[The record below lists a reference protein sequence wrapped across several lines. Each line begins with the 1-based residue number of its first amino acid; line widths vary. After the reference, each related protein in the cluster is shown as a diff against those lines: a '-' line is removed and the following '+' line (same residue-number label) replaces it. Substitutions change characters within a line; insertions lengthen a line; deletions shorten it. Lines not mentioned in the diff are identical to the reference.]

1 MTTISVIVPVRNG
14 AATLA
19 ACLDGLLAQSRRAD
33 EIIVVDNGSSDAT
46 AALASSHPV
55 GARVIREDRPGSY
68 TARNAGIAASGSAT
82 SGSAAGGP
90 SDVLAFTDAD
100 CIPGPRWL
108 AAAEEAID
116 GGIDLVAGRVAPIV
130 SERPSLWEKFD
141 AGHHVD
147 QRKYV
152 EECGFGAT
160 ANLVVRRAVFAA
172 AGTFD
177 ARLRSGGDREFCLRA
192 TRAGFRLGYAPDAVV
207 SHHSR
212 RSLRETW
219 QLHRRLGAGL
229 HDLAKRGLQPPAW
242 RDDQMLLPIGWAA
255 EVANAVAPRRDGR
268 SHRQRELVPLATVV
282 VAARWTGRV
291 TGK

>member
-1 MTTISVIVPVRNG
+1 VVKISVIVPVRDG

-19 ACLDGLLAQSRRAD
+19 RCLDGLAAQSVRPA
-33 EIIVVDNGSSDAT
+33 EVVVVDNGSRDDT
-46 AALASSHPV
+46 AALAQAHSLRP
-55 GARVIREDRPGSY
+55 RVIREDRPGSY
-68 TARNAGIAASGSAT
+68 AARNAGIAVASSEF
-82 SGSAAGGP
+82 
-90 SDVLAFTDAD
+90 LAFTDAD
-100 CIPGPRWL
+100 CIPDPHWLEAACGVL
-108 AAAEEAID
+108 AAGAELA
-116 GGIDLVAGRVAPIV
+116 AGQVTPVISR
-130 SERPSLWEKFD
+130 RPSLWEKFD

-152 EECGFGAT
+152 EELGFGAT
-160 ANLVVRRAVFAA
+160 ANLLVRRSVFDDV
-172 AGTFD
+172 GIFD

-192 TRAGFRLGYAPDAVV
+192 TAKGHRLTYAPDAIV

-212 RSLRETW
+212 RTLRETW

-229 HDLAKRGLQPPAW
+229 HDLSKRGLQPPCW

-255 EVANAVAPRRDGR
+255 EVANEVASRSDGR
-268 SHRQRELVPLATVV
+268 IHRQREMVPLATLV